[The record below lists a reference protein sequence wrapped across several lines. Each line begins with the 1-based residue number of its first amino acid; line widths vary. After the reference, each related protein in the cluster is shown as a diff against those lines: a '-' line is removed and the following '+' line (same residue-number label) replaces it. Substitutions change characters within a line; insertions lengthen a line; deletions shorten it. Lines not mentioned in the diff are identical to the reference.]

1 MAEKE
6 QKSLVQIIDT
16 QEFKIRE
23 ILPEGMN
30 SASDAQRVIRLAR
43 LAIVRNPDLL
53 NCTPISVVEA
63 IMTASQL
70 GLEIAS
76 PIGGAHLVPF
86 GKVCQ
91 MIPDYR
97 GLIRLALR
105 KGDVRKLVARE
116 VYEGDVFHIIQGT
129 REDIEHVPQL
139 GGEARADED
148 ITGFYA
154 VATLAD
160 AITVHE
166 YAPRGDVDKIRAR
179 SKAGSKGP
187 WGTDYAAMG
196 KKTLVKRVLKWLD
209 LSPDLALAIEMDTR
223 GETGYSASSTDGDTE
238 ESIEEEMRQRARDA
252 QDQLAESLD
261 DARREEIVGSET

>member
-1 MAEKE
+1 MAENE
-6 QKSLVQIIDT
+6 GKSLVQIIDT
-16 QEFKIRE
+16 QGFKIRE

-30 SASDAQRVIRLAR
+30 SEQDAKRVIRLAR

-53 NCTPISVVEA
+53 KCTPLSVVEA

-86 GKVCQ
+86 KTTCQ

-116 VYEGDVFHIIQGT
+116 VYVGDMFHVIQGT
-129 REDIEHVPQL
+129 REEIEHVPLL
-139 GGEARADED
+139 GEGARPDED
-148 ITGFYA
+148 ITDFYA

-160 AITVHE
+160 GVTVHE
-166 YAPRGDVDKIRAR
+166 YAPRGDVDKIKDR

-187 WGTDYAAMG
+187 WGSDYAAMG
-196 KKTLVKRVLKWLD
+196 KKTMVKRVLKWLD

-223 GETGYSASSTDGDTE
+223 GETGYSSSSADSDTE
-238 ESIEEEMRQRARDA
+238 ESIEEEMRQKAREA
-252 QDQLAESLD
+252 QDALAESLD
-261 DARREEIVGSET
+261 DSRREEIVGSET

>member
-1 MAEKE
+1 MAD
-6 QKSLVQIIDT
+6 KSLVQIIDT

-30 SASDAQRVIRLAR
+30 SEKDAKRVVRLAR

-53 NCTPISVVEA
+53 KCTPISVVEA
-63 IMTASQL
+63 IMVASQL

-86 GKVCQ
+86 KSHCQ

-105 KGDVRKLVARE
+105 NGDVRKLVARE
-116 VYEGDVFHIIQGT
+116 VYEGDMFHVIQGT
-129 REDIEHVPQL
+129 TEMIEHVPLL
-139 GGEARADED
+139 GDEARMDSD

-154 VATLAD
+154 VATLTD
-160 AITVHE
+160 GLTVHE

-179 SKAGSKGP
+179 SAAGNKGP
-187 WGTDYAAMG
+187 WKTDYAAMG

-209 LSPDLALAIEMDTR
+209 LSPDLALAIEMDNR
-223 GETGYSASSTDGDTE
+223 GDGYSSATTDTDTE
-238 ESIEEEMRQRARDA
+238 ESIEEEMRDRARQA
-252 QDQLAESLD
+252 QSELGESLD
-261 DARREEIVGSET
+261 DARREELIGEDA